1 MTHEPREDLVS
12 IVTPAWRAARFVGE
26 TIRSVQAQEHRDWEM
41 LVVDDCS
48 PDDTVA
54 VVSSFA
60 DRDPRIRLIR
70 QPANGGPA
78 AARNAALEAATG
90 RYLAFLDSDDLW
102 LPNKLSAQ
110 LAFMRAKSV
119 ALSYTEF
126 RRISEDG
133 SRIGDRVQVPDSLT
147 YRQLLCDTSIATST
161 VMIDRSLAG
170 EFRMKKTYYDDFT
183 AWLEILRRGHV
194 AHGLREDLMRYR
206 VVGKSVSRN
215 KLRSAAMVW
224 RAYREIE
231 GLGVL
236 DSGWCFLNYAVRG
249 TLKYRRF

>member
-1 MTHEPREDLVS
+1 MTREPYENLVS
-12 IVTPAWRAARFVGE
+12 IVTPAWRAARFIGE
-26 TIRSVQAQEHRDWEM
+26 TIRSVQAQDHRHWEM

-48 PDDTVA
+48 RDDTVA

-110 LAFMRAKSV
+110 LAFMRAKSA

-133 SRIGDRVQVPDSLT
+133 SRIGNRVQVPESLT

-161 VMIDRSLAG
+161 VMVDRTVAG

-194 AHGLREDLMRYR
+194 AYGLREDLMRYR

-215 KLRSAAMVW
+215 KIRSAAMVW
-224 RAYREIE
+224 RTYREIE
-231 GLGVL
+231 GLGML
-236 DSGWCFLNYAVRG
+236 DSVWCFLNYAVRG